1 MIKTTFAAFA
11 LVVAATAA
19 PALAAGPAGSDNP
32 SLESF
37 SGNAVIQQETRFQT
51 VVPAAGERAGQ
62 FTQRLYNPSTEGFV
76 GGKQLHEPSHGTAQ
90 MAEGRMD
97 FDWVGEVE
105 GGA

>member
-1 MIKTTFAAFA
+1 MIKTAFAAFA
-11 LVVAATAA
+11 LAAAAAAA

-37 SGNAVIQQETRFQT
+37 SGSAAIQQETRFQT
-51 VVPAAGERAGQ
+51 VAPAAGRLEGQ
-62 FTQRLYNPSTEGFV
+62 FTQRLYDPSTEGFV
-76 GGKQLHEPSHGTAQ
+76 GGKQLQEPVHGTAQ
-90 MAEGRMD
+90 MAESRMD